1 MPPHDSSDD
10 ETRRTRHAAQL
21 RPDATQVAHARA
33 LLSEIERRVL
43 AVKPPGDP
51 VTGRD
56 TVVRAVRG
64 LFGDG

>member
-10 ETRRTRHAAQL
+10 ETRRNRHAAQL

-43 AVKPPGDP
+43 AMKSPGAP
-51 VTGRD
+51 VTARD
-56 TVVRAVRG
+56 AVARVVRE

>member
-10 ETRRTRHAAQL
+10 QTRRNRHAAQL

-43 AVKPPGDP
+43 AVKPADDALSA
-51 VTGRD
+51 RD
-56 TVVRAVRG
+56 AVARTVRG